1 VRLPIPRGRRAIL
14 ALGLPLGLA
23 AAGALVFTQMSAA
36 SKAPP
41 AIPDPSP
48 GQLGPMLALDDKV
61 INLSATT
68 PGGYKYAKIGVTI
81 ELRPKSASFYD
92 LHGADRTKEEKT
104 ELEEHAEQVPLLID
118 AVGMTVSSHDSAT
131 LTTTDGRAKLKVELL
146 AAARKVL
153 GADVAIDVF
162 FTNFVMQ

>member
-14 ALGLPLGLA
+14 ALGVPLGLA
-23 AAGALVFTQMSAA
+23 AAGAFVFTTVSAA
-36 SKAPP
+36 PKAPA

-48 GQLGPMLALDDKV
+48 GQLGPMLVLDDKV
-61 INLSATT
+61 INLSTLV

-81 ELRPKSASFYD
+81 ELRPSAASFYD
-92 LHGADRTKEEKT
+92 LHGADRTKQETT
-104 ELEEHAEQVPLLID
+104 ELAKYNDQIPLLID

-131 LTTTDGRAKLKVELL
+131 LTTIDGRAKLKDELL
-146 AAARKVL
+146 AAAKKVL
-153 GADVAIDVF
+153 GDDVAVAVF